1 MATTRIMP
9 LHVGK
14 KRSTST
20 AIREIIDYAENP
32 DKTEKGELITGYACD
47 PRTADAEF
55 MLAKRE
61 YLERTGRYRGKDDII
76 AYHLRQSFVP
86 GEITPEEANRLGY
99 ELAKRFTHGNQAF
112 IVATH
117 TDKKHIHNHIIF
129 NAVTLDCDRKFRNFI
144 GSYRAV
150 RKLNDLICIENGY
163 SIIDDPKQHGKTYDK
178 WLGENA
184 KVSDREKIR
193 LLLDDAIAQKPR
205 DLDALLALLIAAGCD
220 VKRGKHISI
229 RGPGQ
234 TRFKRL
240 GSLGEEYSEDVLRAI
255 CAGTRV
261 HKPRKTTN
269 RRANLVLELKVIAQN
284 SSMWA
289 SVMTAKQVANTINYL
304 EDNHLFQYESLC
316 TAADRMTETSHAL
329 NEKVKTAEARLSE
342 IAVLITHIR
351 NYIKTRDVYTAY
363 RKAGYSKKF
372 LAEHEGDIIL
382 HKAAKKA
389 FDELGVKKIPSIR
402 TLQAEYNT
410 LLAQKKKDY
419 AEYRQTKRNMEQL
432 IVVKHN
438 TDLLRDMAVKRIEH
452 QQHDH
457 TPQR

>member
-1 MATTRIMP
+1 
-9 LHVGK
+9 
-14 KRSTST
+14 
-20 AIREIIDYAENP
+20 
-32 DKTEKGELITGYACD
+32 
-47 PRTADAEF
+47 
-55 MLAKRE
+55 
-61 YLERTGRYRGKDDII
+61 
-76 AYHLRQSFVP
+76 
-86 GEITPEEANRLGY
+86 
-99 ELAKRFTHGNQAF
+99 
-112 IVATH
+112 
-117 TDKKHIHNHIIF
+117 
-129 NAVTLDCDRKFRNFI
+129 
-144 GSYRAV
+144 
-150 RKLNDLICIENGY
+150 
-163 SIIDDPKQHGKTYDK
+163 
-178 WLGENA
+178 
-184 KVSDREKIR
+184 
-193 LLLDDAIAQKPR
+193 
-205 DLDALLALLIAAGCD
+205 LIAAGCD

-240 GSLGEEYSEDVLRAI
+240 GSLGEEYSEAMLQAI

-261 HKPRKTTN
+261 HKPRKTTG

-402 TLQAEYNT
+402 TLQEEYNT

-438 TDLLRDMAVKRIEH
+438 TDLLRDMAVKRIVPQQPEH
-452 QQHDH
+452 
-457 TPQR
+457 TAQR